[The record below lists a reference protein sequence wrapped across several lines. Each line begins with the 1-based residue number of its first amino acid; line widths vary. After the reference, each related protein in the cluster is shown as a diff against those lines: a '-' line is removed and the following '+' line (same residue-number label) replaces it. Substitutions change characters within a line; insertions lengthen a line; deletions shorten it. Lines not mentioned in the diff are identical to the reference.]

1 LNRDSGHFP
10 ATGGGMFFVGAV
22 LVAAQ
27 AKQAAPLRV
36 KYKNNSSVECSAI
49 GNPIYLIG
57 EYTFCLRSL
66 K

>member
-1 LNRDSGHFP
+1 
-10 ATGGGMFFVGAV
+10 MFFVGAV